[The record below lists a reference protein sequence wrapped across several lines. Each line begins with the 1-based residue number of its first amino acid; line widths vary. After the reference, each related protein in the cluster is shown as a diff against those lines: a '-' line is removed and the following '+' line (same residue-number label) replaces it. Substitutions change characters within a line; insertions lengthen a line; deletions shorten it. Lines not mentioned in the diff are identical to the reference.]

1 MRKAKIVLG
10 MILAPIFWGVV
21 FASMALG
28 LIGGKGFSAN
38 DRAYFGVAA
47 GVSFVIV
54 IMGVWLVRLPDR
66 SKEVEEEAV
75 DRDLP

>member
-10 MILAPIFWGVV
+10 MILAPIFLGVV

-28 LIGGKGFSAN
+28 LIGGKEFGAN
-38 DRAYFGVAA
+38 DRAYFGIAA
-47 GVSFVIV
+47 GVSLVIV

-66 SKEVEEEAV
+66 SKKVEEEAV
-75 DRDLP
+75 NRDLP